1 MTSVTF
7 DFHMNIMIC
16 EIIGPNCFR
25 IVMTMNLWLP
35 LTRTGLM
42 DIWKYE
48 TGLKIKASIFFF
60 FLISSETRFGIRP
73 VTTLLNHSV
82 F

>member
-48 TGLKIKASIFFF
+48 TGLKIKASIFFSF
-60 FLISSETRFGIRP
+60 
-73 VTTLLNHSV
+73 
-82 F
+82 